1 MTGKPRVLLVADPN
15 RDGIPATL
23 AIVDPAIEDRADNV
37 LRIAPDDALP
47 ESPFDVAVVL
57 GGDGT
62 ILAQAR
68 RLAARE
74 TPIAGVNVGRL
85 GFLAEFDAEGFA
97 GAADRVLGDDP
108 PVTERMMLEIAVETV
123 GSATSNAATL
133 EWAPALNDCVVT
145 AGPPFRM
152 IELGLDFNG
161 NGGPHL
167 SGDGLIVSTP
177 TGSTAYNVSAG
188 GPIVHPSCDAFV
200 ITPLAVHS
208 LAFRPIIASPDEPIA
223 ITVARVNDG
232 TTLVIDGQ
240 LTRRLKTGDRVHVR
254 RGGHR
259 VRMIRDPRA
268 EFWSTVVR
276 KMRWATGPTYRDR

>member
-1 MTGKPRVLLVADPN
+1 
-15 RDGIPATL
+15 
-23 AIVDPAIEDRADNV
+23 
-37 LRIAPDDALP
+37 
-47 ESPFDVAVVL
+47 
-57 GGDGT
+57 
-62 ILAQAR
+62 
-68 RLAARE
+68 
-74 TPIAGVNVGRL
+74 
-85 GFLAEFDAEGFA
+85 
-97 GAADRVLGDDP
+97 
-108 PVTERMMLEIAVETV
+108 
-123 GSATSNAATL
+123 
-133 EWAPALNDCVVT
+133 
-145 AGPPFRM
+145 M

-177 TGSTAYNVSAG
+177 TGRPAYNVSAG